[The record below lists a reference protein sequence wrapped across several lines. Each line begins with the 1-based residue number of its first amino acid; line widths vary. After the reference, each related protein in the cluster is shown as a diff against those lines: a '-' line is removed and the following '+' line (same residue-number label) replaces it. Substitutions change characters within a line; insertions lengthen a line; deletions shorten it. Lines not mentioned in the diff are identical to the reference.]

1 MATVEST
8 GRGRGVTALNDLQ
21 SIVQT
26 LYSLNTAAEEL
37 VARITDQQVQSLW
50 QAFGTCAIKGDGS
63 LGDPDV
69 SPNPD
74 HPINPITAPGL
85 VHVVTANQYIAAQA
99 ALQRVM
105 AAIQTDLASILLMV
119 QHS

>member
-1 MATVEST
+1 MATVENT

-21 SIVQT
+21 SLVQQ
-26 LYSLNTAAEEL
+26 LYSLNTSAEEL
-37 VARITDQQVQSLW
+37 VARINSQQVQSLW
-50 QAFGTCAIKGDGS
+50 QAFGTCSIKGDGS

-69 SPNPD
+69 NPNND
-74 HPINPITAPGL
+74 HPLNPATAPGL
-85 VHVVTANQYIAAQA
+85 NHVVTANQYIAAQA
-99 ALQRVM
+99 ALGRVM